1 MTDICAPAAGAAQ
14 RLPGP
19 LPVLAA
25 QVRYQLLLLLRTP
38 RAVIAG
44 LILPGALLALRLGQ
58 LTHVGSHGPAGTSLA
73 AAVAGLVVFGIL
85 STAYVSH
92 TSGLVSA
99 REDGVLRRWRAAPVP
114 SGGYFIGRITATVLL
129 ADASGLVLVLAGVL
143 LGDLHVTA
151 AMIAGLL
158 LTATVG
164 ALTLASVGTAVT
176 ILIPTA
182 QAANPVLMI
191 TYLPLIIFSGG
202 LGSISG
208 LSHSLAEVMSYL
220 PAQPLISTIARILQ
234 HSGGGLVLFSGRD
247 LAVLAAWAILGLLV
261 SVRCFRWDPHPQA
274 RSRRQPASVR

>member
-1 MTDICAPAAGAAQ
+1 VTDNCAPAPVTAA
-14 RLPGP
+14 RLPGL

-25 QVRYQLLLLLRTP
+25 QVRYQLLLLMRTP

-44 LILPGALLALRLGQ
+44 LILPGGLLALRLGQ
-58 LTHVGSHGPAGTSLA
+58 VRHVAGQGQAASSLA

-85 STAYVSH
+85 STAYVTH

-114 SGGYFIGRITATVLL
+114 AGGYFIGRITATVLL
-129 ADASGLVLVLAGVL
+129 ADTAGLLLVLAGVGL
-143 LGDLHVTA
+143 AGLHVTA

-158 LTATVG
+158 LAATLG

-176 ILIPTA
+176 SWIPTS

-202 LGSISG
+202 LGSVSG
-208 LSHSLAEVMSYL
+208 LPGPLSELMTYL
-220 PAQPLISTIARILQ
+220 PAQPLISALTQILQ
-234 HSGGGLVLFSGRD
+234 HGGSGLVLVPGRD
-247 LAVLAAWAILGLLV
+247 LAVLAAWAALGLIT
-261 SVRCFRWDPHPQA
+261 SVRFFRWDPHRPA
-274 RSRRQPASVR
+274 RRHRQPASVR